1 MKTTMKKTAAYL
13 LTLLLVIQMV
23 PAFADTTYSGTYIQK
38 DVTYRD
44 AIEITPG
51 LDIDILKV
59 GMENQLTV
67 SSDYRNIVWESDHP
81 EIATVDEDGLVK
93 AVGAG
98 KVTITVISEGQ
109 YKDTISFK
117 VVAETKDEEPATE
130 PEAQPEE
137 GNTEP
142 DAQPEE
148 SGNGQGEEQVQ
159 DEKIIIFIKGNKTKA
174 EYNGTVQKNT
184 YTITTSNDALFD
196 KSKLTM
202 VNDHLAAESNC
213 GVWQDTMTEAD
224 FSYDGNA
231 EIVVS
236 CGWMQIKPAQI
247 EIKADDI
254 TVEEGET
261 PAFTASVTSGLA
273 EGDMLDLSNIKL
285 ETLESNGETL
295 IVPDI
300 TAGDI
305 IGNYKVKTVF
315 PGKLTVR
322 KMTESTLYNLAD
334 INNTWYRL
342 GKTTIRTQK
351 PLDEYISGLKV
362 DGNTK
367 VVNAD
372 EYQAAF
378 YDFEDLEIEVGGKK
392 YVYSCEKNAEAIV
405 LGANYYTASIKNV
418 EAARNKIGGM
428 NGTNPRW
435 LIPEDQRFDDP
446 NLTSGFHMN
455 YKITLTE
462 NKTAATAQ
470 TVYNM
475 LSVDGNTNYYKLR
488 SGIITAKPL
497 EKQNNGTVKKG
508 EYLLEGYDFSNVTV
522 TIDGVE
528 YKYND
533 GSLDEYENYF
543 TVEFDEVQ
551 KVNYFNR
558 DAKWFKKAE
567 GWLDGAYEEYGSLPN
582 NTVAYHAN
590 YNATTHKAEQR
601 ERSIEL
607 ISDYNDTLGYIGLK
621 ITLTAQLT
629 GFDGL
634 ELGKD
639 YRLIWQYSP
648 VKGGDN
654 WVNIEGAEEMTF
666 SFILDEKTTRYSWRV
681 IAEDIK

>member
-1 MKTTMKKTAAYL
+1 MKTMMKKTAAYL
-13 LTLLLVIQMV
+13 LALLLVIQMV
-23 PAFADTTYSGTYIQK
+23 PAFASTASDAYSLNG
-38 DVTYRD
+38 VTYRD
-44 AIEITPG
+44 AIEIIPA

-59 GMENQLTV
+59 GMENQLSV

-81 EIATVDEDGLVK
+81 EIATVSENGLVQ

-98 KVTITVISEGQ
+98 KVTITVTAEGQ
-109 YKDTISFK
+109 YKDTISFRIIADTK
-117 VVAETKDEEPATE
+117 TEEPETIPDEQPDEQSAEPAT
-130 PEAQPEE
+130 
-137 GNTEP
+137 
-142 DAQPEE
+142 QPEE
-148 SGNGQGEEQVQ
+148 SGNDQGEAQSQ
-159 DEKIIIFIKGNKTKA
+159 DEKIVIFIKGSKTKT
-174 EYNGTVQKNT
+174 EYNGQLQKNT
-184 YTITTSNDALFD
+184 YTVSTSNEALFD
-196 KSKLTM
+196 ESKLTM

-224 FSYDGNA
+224 FAYDGNA

-236 CGWMQIKPAQI
+236 SGWLQIKPAQI

-254 TVEEGET
+254 TVEEGEA
-261 PAFTASVTSGLA
+261 PVFTASVTSGLA
-273 EGDMLDLSNIKL
+273 DGDTLDLSGIEF
-285 ETLESNGETL
+285 ETNEVNGETK
-295 IVPDI
+295 ICPVIPE
-300 TAGDI
+300 GGI
-305 IGNYKVKTVF
+305 IGNYKIKSAL
-315 PGKLTVR
+315 PGTLTVR
-322 KMTESTLYNLAD
+322 KMTEYPLYNLAD

-508 EYLLEGYDFSNVTV
+508 EYILSGYDFTNVIV
-522 TIDGVE
+522 TIDDVE

-533 GSLDEYENYF
+533 GSLNEYENYF

-567 GWLDGAYEEYGSLPN
+567 GWLDGAFEEYGSLPN
-582 NTVAYHAN
+582 ETVAYHAN
-590 YNATTHKAEQR
+590 YNATTHKAV
-601 ERSIEL
+601 ERSERSVSIE
-607 ISDYNDTLGYIGLK
+607 SSWPAGKVAYTGAR
-621 ITLTAQLT
+621 ITLTAKLV
-629 GFDGL
+629 GFSKNVKL
-634 ELGKD
+634 Q
-639 YRLIWQYSP
+639 WQYSTDAENWTDEP
-648 VKGGDN
+648 GANAIEFTYTLDN
-654 WVNIEGAEEMTF
+654 
-666 SFILDEKTTRYSWRV
+666 TTAQYYWRV
-681 IAEDIK
+681 VADDVAQ